1 MLANHTKWMN
11 YAILQGL
18 RSKGATAKN
27 PPVGCV
33 IVKNDLLVSYGKT
46 GLSGRPH
53 AEEEAI
59 NNVAYIRYASV
70 YKDFREAR
78 DFGKFVEQQIKD

>member
-18 RSKGATAKN
+18 RSKGKTGKN

-33 IVKNDLLVSYGKT
+33 IVKNDLL
-46 GLSGRPH
+46 LSDH
-53 AEEEAI
+53 
-59 NNVAYIRYASV
+59 
-70 YKDFREAR
+70 
-78 DFGKFVEQQIKD
+78 VEMKML